1 MISASEEH
9 VVASAGV
16 RLAAVELGDRS
27 APTVVLLHGYPD
39 TKEVW
44 EEVAHRLAERFHVV
58 AYDMR
63 GAGGSSAPS
72 GGAGYDLERLVDD
85 FAAVTGAIVP
95 GRAVHLVGHDWG
107 SIAGWE
113 MVTSPR
119 LDGRVRSFTSISG
132 PSLDHAGQWMRARMR
147 RPTPRALAALAGQA
161 RRSWYIAAFNLP
173 LLPELAWRTVVAR
186 RWPEVLRR
194 REGVDVTEG
203 YPAPTLAADAAH
215 GVGLYRRNMRRR
227 MRHPR
232 PDAVTQVPVQLVI
245 ARRDHF
251 VSPRLFDDL
260 DRWAPVLRRRSV
272 DSGHWLPRTHPAL
285 LAGWIGEFVDEVEAG
300 RTTATPPATDPV
312 RPFAGRLV
320 LVTGAGSGIGRATA
334 IAFAEAGA
342 RVLAVDI
349 DAAAAERTAELAR
362 LCDAPAWAL
371 CADVADAAAME
382 HLDRTVAAD
391 HGVVDVLVNNAGIGV
406 AGRFLDTSVEE
417 WKRVL
422 DVNLWGV
429 LHGCRLMGLRMVER
443 GQGGHIVNVASA
455 AAFSPSRTLPAY
467 STSKAAVLMLS
478 ECLRAEL
485 APQGVGVTAICPGF
499 VATGITRTTRFVG
512 RSADE
517 QERLRERSTR
527 LYRRRNFPPE
537 RVAAA
542 ILRAVTR
549 DTAVVPVTVEARAM
563 HLLSRAAPGVLRALA
578 KIDAL

>member
-1 MISASEEH
+1 
-9 VVASAGV
+9 
-16 RLAAVELGDRS
+16 
-27 APTVVLLHGYPD
+27 
-39 TKEVW
+39 
-44 EEVAHRLAERFHVV
+44 
-58 AYDMR
+58 
-63 GAGGSSAPS
+63 
-72 GGAGYDLERLVDD
+72 
-85 FAAVTGAIVP
+85 
-95 GRAVHLVGHDWG
+95 
-107 SIAGWE
+107 
-113 MVTSPR
+113 
-119 LDGRVRSFTSISG
+119 
-132 PSLDHAGQWMRARMR
+132 
-147 RPTPRALAALAGQA
+147 
-161 RRSWYIAAFNLP
+161 
-173 LLPELAWRTVVAR
+173 
-186 RWPEVLRR
+186 VLRR
-194 REGVDVTEG
+194 REGVQVTDG

-227 MRHPR
+227 LRRPR
-232 PDAVTQVPVQLVI
+232 SDAVTRVPVQLVI

-300 RTTATPPATDPV
+300 RATAAPSAGDPV

-334 IAFAEAGA
+334 LAFAEAGA

-362 LCDAPAWAL
+362 LCGAPAWAL
-371 CADVADAAAME
+371 TADVADAAAME
-382 HLDRTVAAD
+382 QLDRTVAAD

-406 AGRFLDTSVEE
+406 AGGFLDTSVEE
-417 WKRVL
+417 WRRVL

-429 LHGCRLMGLRMVER
+429 LHGCRLMGRRMVER

-485 APQGVGVTAICPGF
+485 ASQGVGVTAICPGF

-527 LYRRRNFPPE
+527 LYRRRNYPPE

-549 DTAVVPVTVEARAM
+549 DAAVVPVTVEARAM

-578 KIDAL
+578 KLDAL